1 MCFRSLVCRRFGVH
15 LSAISCEC
23 AAINWPPNAD
33 RKLQYLMGAHFELRV
48 SAQLLC
54 RNVADLHADCEDE
67 RCAACGT
74 HTFTIL
80 L

>member
-1 MCFRSLVCRRFGVH
+1 
-15 LSAISCEC
+15 
-23 AAINWPPNAD
+23 
-33 RKLQYLMGAHFELRV
+33 MGAHFELRV